1 MFNQEVTMEK
11 LEPINP
17 SYKRWC
23 IQLWESLTEG
33 KLWAI
38 PRSETVFQRQGD
50 RLVFIEG
57 TDREYDVVKAH
68 FAEIG
73 VEVVVGRL
81 RYPDD
86 ERAIH

>member
-1 MFNQEVTMEK
+1 VEALMPEA
-11 LEPINP
+11 INP
-17 SYKRWC
+17 TFKRWC
-23 IQLWESLTEG
+23 IVMWESLTDG

-73 VEVVVGRL
+73 VEVVPGRL
-81 RYPDD
+81 HYPDE
-86 ERAIH
+86 ERAVD